1 MATDPSVSAKL
12 ILDSLLHLQR
22 QGPERAMEQLEKAEP
37 ELAGYLMEHMSL
49 IHQKLLE
56 LGAPAKQTLRLQRR
70 IESLL
75 LVCIMAQR
83 QACRPL
89 GELPEPA
96 EDDAPPPPES
106 QP

>member
-1 MATDPSVSAKL
+1 MATDPPVSAKL
-12 ILDSLLHLQR
+12 ILNALLELQR
-22 QGPERAMEQLEKAEP
+22 QGPERAMELLEKAEP
-37 ELAGYLMEHMSL
+37 ELAGYLMEHLSL
-49 IHQKLLE
+49 IHQKLVE

-83 QACRPL
+83 QACRL
-89 GELPEPA
+89 IGELA
-96 EDDAPPPPES
+96 EEGDPPPPER